1 METCPFVQTANNRP
15 DSGTICGKVS
25 EGKLKTADLHIHTF
39 FSDGAFAPERV
50 VAEALEADLACISIT
65 DHDSTDGIAPA
76 LRAADT
82 RLEILP
88 GIEISTELEGEEVH
102 ILAYLIDFERPAVA
116 KTIEEMR
123 CLRVERIHGI
133 CRKLKKLDIPL
144 EAEEVFAASGKGSVG
159 RLHVAQALRKRGFVA
174 TLGEAFAKYIGNR
187 GPAYVGKFKMT
198 PKEAIRW
205 IRHSGGVPVLAH
217 PYTLSDNALISD
229 FVKAGI
235 MGLEAYYP
243 EHTAFQTEEFLKIAD
258 KYGLLVTGGSDF
270 HGDVKPNI
278 KIGKTR
284 VAYEHVE
291 RLKAARC
298 GLT

>member
-1 METCPFVQTANNRP
+1 MQ
-15 DSGTICGKVS
+15 
-25 EGKLKTADLHIHTF
+25 TADLHIHTI
-39 FSDGAFAPERV
+39 FSDGTSAPERV
-50 VAEALEADLACISIT
+50 VAEALEADLACIAIT

-76 LRAADT
+76 RRAAED
-82 RLEILP
+82 RLEVLS
-88 GIEISTELEGEEVH
+88 GIEISTQLEGEEVH
-102 ILAYLIDFERPAVA
+102 ILAYLIDFERPDVV

-133 CRKLKKLDIPL
+133 CRKLKSLDIPL
-144 EAEEVFAASGKGSVG
+144 EAEEVFAVSGKGSVG
-159 RLHVAQALRKRGFVA
+159 RLHVAQALRRRGFVA

-187 GPAYVGKFKMT
+187 GPAYVGKFKMN
-198 PKEAIRW
+198 PKEAIQW
-205 IRHSGGVPVLAH
+205 VRHSGGVPVLAH

-229 FVKAGI
+229 FVKVGI

-243 EHTAFQTEEFLKIAD
+243 EHTAFQTQEYLKMAD

-270 HGDVKPNI
+270 HGDAKANVKV
-278 KIGKTR
+278 GKTR